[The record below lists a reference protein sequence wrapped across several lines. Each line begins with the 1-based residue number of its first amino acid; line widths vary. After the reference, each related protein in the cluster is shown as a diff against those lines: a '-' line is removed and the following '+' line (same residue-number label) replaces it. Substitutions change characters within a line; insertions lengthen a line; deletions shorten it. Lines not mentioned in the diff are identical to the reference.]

1 MAMAEAMAVATAHP
15 RWPAAG
21 QGGQEVLRRRSEA
34 LEGRGQGAPPEVLPA
49 PVPGPPTGGEAF
61 DEPRLLYRVRQR
73 DERALAALYDRYAGL
88 VYAVALRIVGDRHLA
103 EEVLQDTFFRC
114 WDEVARFDPARGR
127 LSSWLLGVA
136 RNRAIDL
143 LRSRQHQARLH
154 ERESLD
160 PGDRQGDPGPRA
172 GAPAGPGPGGPA
184 SPPGEDLVLLR
195 ETVTQ
200 ALDGL
205 PLAQRQA
212 ISLAYYGGL
221 TQSEIA
227 TLLGIPLGTVKTR
240 IRDGMERLRRTLRPL
255 LDPDLPDLTPTP
267 GPQAPQVPRVPE
279 APPVSR
285 QSGGPAGE

>member
-1 MAMAEAMAVATAHP
+1 MAMAGAMAVATVQP

-34 LEGRGQGAPPEVLPA
+34 LEGQVQGPPPGLPVPA
-49 PVPGPPTGGEAF
+49 PVPAPGPPAGGGAF
-61 DEPRLLYRVRQR
+61 DEARLLHRVRDR
-73 DERALAALYDRYAGL
+73 DEAALAALYDRYAGL

-160 PGDRQGDPGPRA
+160 PGDRRGDSGPGMA
-172 GAPAGPGPGGPA
+172 APAGPGPGGPY

-255 LDPDLPDLTPTP
+255 LDPDLPDAWPTP
-267 GPQAPQVPRVPE
+267 GPRVPQ

-285 QSGGPAGE
+285 HSGGPAGE

>member
-1 MAMAEAMAVATAHP
+1 M
-15 RWPAAG
+15 G
-21 QGGQEVLRRRSEA
+21 
-34 LEGRGQGAPPEVLPA
+34 
-49 PVPGPPTGGEAF
+49 
-61 DEPRLLYRVRQR
+61 
-73 DERALAALYDRYAGL
+73 
-88 VYAVALRIVGDRHLA
+88 
-103 EEVLQDTFFRC
+103 
-114 WDEVARFDPARGR
+114 
-127 LSSWLLGVA
+127 SSGVA

-160 PGDRQGDPGPRA
+160 PGDRRGDFGSEMA
-172 GAPAGPGPGGPA
+172 APAGPGPGGPY

-205 PLAQRQA
+205 PLVQRQA

-255 LDPDLPDLTPTP
+255 LDPDLPDAWPTRPP
-267 GPQAPQVPRVPE
+267 GFPRPRLSPATAEGRPVSDPRCQKQEQELGGEQGDDLDLAAYALGALDPEACAPLEARLRAGADQGLSCRLAEYRAVTALLPHAAVPQAL
-279 APPVSR
+279 PPGAWGAVL
-285 QSGGPAGE
+285 